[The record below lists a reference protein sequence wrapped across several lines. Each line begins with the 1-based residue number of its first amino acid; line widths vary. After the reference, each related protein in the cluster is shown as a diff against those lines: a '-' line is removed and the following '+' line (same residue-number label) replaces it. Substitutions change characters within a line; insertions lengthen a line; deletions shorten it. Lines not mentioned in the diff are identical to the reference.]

1 MNKKLKVAAV
11 TLSSFLLF
19 GSIFTLA
26 QNLYREYKTGDYIK
40 EEDAYFGKKITDPTG
55 LIKASKYVVPGDGE
69 YSKQKT
75 RSLGTSLIGNIE
87 SVW

>member
-19 GSIFTLA
+19 GSIFGLA

-55 LIKASKYVVPGDGE
+55 LIKASNMLFLVME
-69 YSKQKT
+69 
-75 RSLGTSLIGNIE
+75 NIQNKRP
-87 SVW
+87 VH